1 MRKVAFLTRSFDEF
15 NQWAIAD
22 KKVYA
27 KIVSLIKDV
36 QRDPFSGL
44 GKPEALKHELSG
56 LWSRRITKEHRLVY
70 SVSDY
75 DTKARTSGNALQGRS
90 WQRGKKHL
98 RSFSTF
104 CDH

>member
-36 QRDPFSGL
+36 QREPFSGL
-44 GKPEALKHELSG
+44 GKPEALKPTFRTLSCHREK
-56 LWSRRITKEHRLVY
+56 LRREKIK
-70 SVSDY
+70 VSI
-75 DTKARTSGNALQGRS
+75 KINIRS
-90 WQRGKKHL
+90 EKRHL
-98 RSFSTF
+98 RNSKAPKMASKPILNKEQ
-104 CDH
+104 